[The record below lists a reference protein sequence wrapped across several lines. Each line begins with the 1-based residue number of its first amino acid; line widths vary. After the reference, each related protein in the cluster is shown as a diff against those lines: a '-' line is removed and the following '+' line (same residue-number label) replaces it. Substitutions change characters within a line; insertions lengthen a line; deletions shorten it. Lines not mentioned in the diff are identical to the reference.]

1 MQNMAG
7 NTLQLHKRDLGILYV
22 SMDPLIKTCN
32 VERDITVTLTDSG
45 ICPDSEVESKII
57 GARYYPSSEAGN
69 YTTRDIENHGTCT
82 SSTTGGNEVKDV
94 SFFWDWGKVLKE
106 VVFLWQ
112 ELRYIKSYASA
123 AGVAVMTISI
133 GHAHSLNI
141 RDESIYNDLKFCWQ
155 LRFL

>member
-1 MQNMAG
+1 MVVNF
-7 NTLQLHKRDLGILYV
+7 QLVWPVAISFPHER
-22 SMDPLIKTCN
+22 LIWLLALN
-32 VERDITVTLTDSG
+32 VFFFFFG
-45 ICPDSEVESKII
+45 SKII

-94 SFFWDWGKVLKE
+94 SFFRDWGQVLKE

-123 AGVAVMTISI
+123 DGVAVMTISI

-141 RDESIYNDLKFCWQ
+141 RDESIYDDLKFCWQ
-155 LRFL
+155 